1 MSVGDTLDSL
11 AAVTVRLPRKGYHM
25 KVVYR
30 IGLLIAALAC
40 CASLIPT
47 VASAAYIPSYSGGS
61 SYSSSYYRPSYYSS
75 LYRPSYY
82 RPSYYRPSYPSYYGQ
97 LNRAGYP
104 KNQYVSPYFRSNGTY
119 VGGYWRNSPND
130 SYRTC
135 SIIRC

>member
-1 MSVGDTLDSL
+1 
-11 AAVTVRLPRKGYHM
+11 M

-30 IGLLIAALAC
+30 VGLLIAALAC

-47 VASAAYIPSYSGGS
+47 VASAAYIPSPPYYGGK
-61 SYSSSYYRPSYYSS
+61 SYTST
-75 LYRPSYY
+75 
-82 RPSYYRPSYPSYYGQ
+82 YYRPSYPSYYGQ

-130 SYRTC
+130 SFRTC

>member
-11 AAVTVRLPRKGYHM
+11 AAVTVQLPRKGYRM

-47 VASAAYIPSYSGGS
+47 FASAAYIPSPPGRS
-61 SYSSSYYRPSYYSS
+61 SYNS
-75 LYRPSYY
+75 
-82 RPSYYRPSYPSYYGQ
+82 SYYRPSYPSYYGQ

-119 VGGYWRNSPND
+119 VGGYLGNSPHD

>member
-1 MSVGDTLDSL
+1 MGQIVGCPTERVMSVGDTLDSL
-11 AAVTVRLPRKGYHM
+11 AVVTVRLLRKGYHM

-30 IGLLIAALAC
+30 VGLLIAALAC

-47 VASAAYIPSYSGGS
+47 VASAAYIPSPPYSKGS
-61 SYSSSYYRPSYYSS
+61 SYSST
-75 LYRPSYY
+75 
-82 RPSYYRPSYPSYYGQ
+82 YYRPSYPSYYGQ

-130 SYRTC
+130 SFRTC